1 MWVKSNLLC
10 AKSNLLSANLFFN
23 LLIYKDLRAVFFTHR
38 VSKRLKDIY
47 SPFASAPGECSI
59 KINKQ
64 LGACRCAGAQ
74 PTHQVN
80 NAECKLQRNY
90 QRTDY

>member
-23 LLIYKDLRAVFFTHR
+23 LLIYKDLRAVFFTQR

-47 SPFASAPGECSI
+47 SPCASAPGECSI

-64 LGACRCAGAQ
+64 LGGVVLR
-74 PTHQVN
+74 
-80 NAECKLQRNY
+80 KLYSVTQHT
-90 QRTDY
+90 QHKPPDLPHSLLK